1 MTPPAAAPRFLG
13 LAAVLVAVVA
23 TVGDL
28 LLLWVA
34 NAARPEFATIPRPP
48 AAALLV
54 GTLLGVLAIPLYA
67 LGYRVV
73 ASGLEPAS
81 AAGARAV
88 FLLGAYGG
96 AIGAVVHGITG
107 VVIHVERATAAVGD
121 DPLVVVMHYAP
132 YLVPLWILLGLL
144 AVAGSVLYGALILR
158 GGTAYPRWMA
168 ALNVVTLLLLV
179 TAVGSVSPGLAA
191 FLVPAAPN
199 VAHVLFFA
207 LAAVVRR

>member
-1 MTPPAAAPRFLG
+1 MRKDPRILG
-13 LAAVLVAVVA
+13 VAAVLVAAVA

-34 NAARPEFATIPRPP
+34 NAARPELATLPRPP
-48 AAALLV
+48 TGALLV
-54 GTLLGVLAIPLYA
+54 GTFLGVLAIPLYA

-73 ASGLEPAS
+73 ACGLAPAS

-88 FLLGAYGG
+88 CLLGAYGG
-96 AIGAVVHGITG
+96 AIGGVVHGITG
-107 VVIHVERATAAVGD
+107 VIIHVERAAGAGGD
-121 DPLVVVMHYAP
+121 DPVAVVMRYAP
-132 YLVPLWILLGLL
+132 YLVPLWVLLGLVAL
-144 AVAGSVLYGALILR
+144 AGSVLYSVVILR

-168 ALNVVTLLLLV
+168 ALNVVTLLLVV
-179 TAVGSVSPGLAA
+179 TAIGSLSPRLAA

-199 VAHVLFFA
+199 VVHILFFG